1 MSRLA
6 AWAVLLAIML
16 AGCGPSPA
24 APPSATLPP
33 ATATPYPNS
42 ELVEITPDA
51 MLIDLH
57 GYRQTCGS
65 SFKIFTYDP
74 ASGWSEVR
82 YPSSHKFAKS
92 YIDGKLVTALWCE
105 WMYCVPIATADQPFA
120 VSRAAYQYLGERT
133 FALPKAVQS
142 IPDYRSIQLGGT
154 IRIELTYF
162 ADDRCS
168 QPQTFATT
176 LDLPS

>member
-42 ELVEITPDA
+42 ELIELTPNA

-57 GYRQTCGS
+57 GYRSICGS
-65 SFKIFTYDP
+65 PFKISTYDP
-74 ASGWSEVR
+74 TSGWSEAS
-82 YPSSHKFAKS
+82 YPPTGKAARS
-92 YIDGKLVTALWCE
+92 YIDGKLVKGVWCDV
-105 WMYCVPIATADQPFA
+105 MSCVPIAAADRPFA
-120 VSRAAYQYLGERT
+120 VSRTAYQYLGERT

-168 QPQTFATT
+168 QPQTFAAT